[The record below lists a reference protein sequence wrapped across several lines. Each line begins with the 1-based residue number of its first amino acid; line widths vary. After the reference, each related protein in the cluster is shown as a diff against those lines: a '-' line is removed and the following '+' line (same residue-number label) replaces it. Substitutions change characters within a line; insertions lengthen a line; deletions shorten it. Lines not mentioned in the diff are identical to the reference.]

1 MYILLYSSPRPYG
14 ACSGGR
20 GRAVM
25 SAARVRPN
33 DACAQCGLLIL
44 WRAPVIL
51 TASYPPPYCG
61 QLDGATVVV
70 HSPPPPI
77 TSRFPVQ
84 PYHPFSYHSRCVS
97 QWLSRSLFHSISLYT
112 LSCTVCGLLRRCR
125 RRFRRGCSVRGWR
138 RLDDGYTPLYAVLL
152 ALRRRRRLTKHC
164 LKFLKFCTT
173 HTN

>member
-70 HSPPPPI
+70 HSPLLPSLPD
-77 TSRFPVQ
+77 
-84 PYHPFSYHSRCVS
+84 
-97 QWLSRSLFHSISLYT
+97 SRSNRITHFRITLVVYLNDFLAHSFIQFLCILCRVPYAGCYVVVAVASAAAVLSAVDGDWMTGTRRCTLFSSLYAAA
-112 LSCTVCGLLRRCR
+112 
-125 RRFRRGCSVRGWR
+125 
-138 RLDDGYTPLYAVLL
+138 DDLQSIV
-152 ALRRRRRLTKHC
+152 
-164 LKFLKFCTT
+164 
-173 HTN
+173 